1 MFQDVAENV
10 KFPNGIQVSSAMSQ
24 GNIRPQMEDKMDI
37 VDFII
42 RNQHFYVFCVYDGH
56 CGTLKNPE
64 ISAVGHI
71 QKNFTN
77 YLRQQLLENNI
88 RVAIERTFLLL
99 DHDLKSEDSGTTV
112 SMLLIVD
119 DEKSSRQVDDEK
131 SSRQLWVANVGDSS
145 IFGFNSNPERSQKL
159 SRDHKPCLASEMKQM
174 QIKSKS
180 NNSNFKVD
188 DDGYVVNRHG
198 DSLAMSRSLGDS
210 GFQDVITSKP
220 TITQVQQ
227 SYDYICLASDGIWD
241 VMSGKQVWELIKNQK
256 NFKNSAK
263 IILQYRNK
271 TYEQHDNCAL
281 ILVRL

>member
-1 MFQDVAENV
+1 MFFQDFAENV

-24 GNIRPQMEDKMDI
+24 GNVRPQMEDKMDI

-42 RNQHFYVFCVYDGH
+42 DNQHFYVFCVYDGH

-88 RVAIERTFLLL
+88 RVNIRVAIERTFLLL

-112 SMLLIVD
+112 SMLMIVD
-119 DEKSSRQVDDEK
+119 DEKSSRQV
-131 SSRQLWVANVGDSS
+131 WVANVGDSS
-145 IFGFNSNPERSQKL
+145 IFGFHLNPERCQKL

-174 QIKSKS
+174 QMKSKS
-180 NNSNFKVD
+180 NKSNFKVD
-188 DDGYVVNRHG
+188 DHGYVVNRHG

-227 SYDYICLASDGIWD
+227 SCDYICLASDGIWD
-241 VMSGKQVWELIKNQK
+241 VMSGKQVWEFIKNLK
-256 NFKNSAK
+256 TFKNSAK
-263 IILQYRNK
+263 MILQYRNK
-271 TYEQHDNCAL
+271 SYEQHDNCAL
-281 ILVRL
+281 ILVKMFV